1 MLLDRLIPGLA
12 TLKGLTPSAIPR
24 EIGAGISVA
33 AVAIPI
39 GLAYARLAGLPPEI
53 GLYASIFP
61 TLAYALFGPSSRY
74 LIVGPDTATCLL
86 LGTTVTSLGVTA
98 LDERG
103 PVIAGLSLLAG
114 LCCLVAARLKLGF
127 IANLISRPVLVGYL
141 AGVSLTLI
149 VKQLSSITRVPIDE
163 PGLLR
168 PFIELAGHYSE
179 IHWPS
184 VALALA
190 LFAVLRAMKRFTPQF
205 PGPPV
210 VVVGALVLSAALALG
225 THGFATIGTL
235 PAGLPMLAMPAFA
248 GDPADLTMAVGGLV
262 VVSFASGILTARSF
276 GQKIGAPNQPNRELT
291 GFGAANIA
299 AGLFQGFAVTGADSR
314 TAVAESSGGQTAL
327 VGIAAAGAIALVVAF
342 LTGPLAL
349 LPEAALGA
357 ILLSAAIDL
366 FDMEAFRRLARID
379 RDELIFA
386 LVAAA
391 GVIWVGV
398 LQGVF
403 VAVVLT
409 LAHLVL
415 KVSRPEH
422 RIMGRH
428 PQRDALV
435 SLRRQPD
442 AVLSPQ
448 ITVFLFEGPL
458 IFLNAEFFRQCV
470 NAALATYPDTRW
482 LVLNAS
488 GMVQADTSTVDTLE
502 DLKAMLDQRGINLLI
517 GGGHGN
523 FRLILERS
531 GLVDLIGPDHV
542 HPTTREAL
550 LAAEAERD
558 VRPAAGLSAPE
569 GRSAGPG

>member
-1 MLLDRLIPGLA
+1 MRIIGLIPGLA
-12 TLKGLTPSAIPR
+12 TLRELSPAAIPR

-39 GLAYARLAGLPPEI
+39 GLAFSRLAGLPPET

-61 TLAYALFGPSSRY
+61 TLAYALLGPSSRY
-74 LIVGPDTATCLL
+74 LIIGPDTAICLL
-86 LGTTVTSLGVTA
+86 LGSTVTALGVTA
-98 LDERG
+98 LDDRA
-103 PVIAGLSLLAG
+103 PVVAGLTLLVG
-114 LCCLVAARLKLGF
+114 LSCLVASALKLGF

-141 AGVSLTLI
+141 AGVSLTLLI
-149 VKQLSSITRVPIDE
+149 KQLPSVTQVPLE
-163 PGLLR
+163 SPGLLR
-168 PFIELAGHYSE
+168 PFIELAGRAGE

-190 LFAVLRAMKRFTPQF
+190 LFATLRAMRHLTPRI

-210 VVVGALVLSAALALG
+210 IVLGALALSAAAGLEAR
-225 THGFATIGTL
+225 GFDTIGML
-235 PAGLPMLAMPAFA
+235 PAGLPAFALPRFA
-248 GDPADLTMAVGGLV
+248 GDPAELTMAVAGLV

-276 GQKIGAPNQPNRELT
+276 GQKVGATSQPNHELA

-314 TAVAESSGGQTAL
+314 TAVALSAGGQTAL
-327 VGIAAAGAIALVVAF
+327 TGIAAAATVALVVAF
-342 LTGPLAL
+342 LTDPLAL

-366 FDMEAFRRLARID
+366 FDLAGFRRLARID
-379 RDELIFA
+379 RRELTFA
-386 LVAAA
+386 LVASA

-403 VAVVLT
+403 VAVILT

-415 KVSRPEH
+415 KVSRPEC

-428 PQRDALV
+428 PERDTLV
-435 SLRRQPD
+435 SLRRHPD

-458 IFLNAEFFRQCV
+458 MFLNAEYFRERV
-470 NAALATYPDTRW
+470 LAALQQYPDTRW

-488 GMVQADTSTVDTLE
+488 GMHHADTSTVDAIE
-502 DLKAMLDQRGINLLI
+502 SLKAGLDARGIGLLI
-517 GGGHGN
+517 GGGHGD
-523 FRLILERS
+523 FRAILERA
-531 GLVDLIGPDHV
+531 GVFEQIGRDHV
-542 HPTTREAL
+542 HTSGREAL
-550 LAAEAERD
+550 AHAEGLRD
-558 VRPAAGLSAPE
+558 TGQE
-569 GRSAGPG
+569 TG

>member
-1 MLLDRLIPGLA
+1 MRISRLIPGLA
-12 TLKGLTPSAIPR
+12 TLRGLKPATIPR

-39 GLAYARLAGLPPEI
+39 GLAFSRLAGLPPET

-61 TLAYALFGPSSRY
+61 TLAYALFGPYSRY
-74 LIVGPDTATCLL
+74 LIIGPDTAICLL
-86 LGTTVTSLGVTA
+86 LGSTVTALGVTA
-98 LDERG
+98 LDDRA
-103 PVIAGLSLLAG
+103 PVVAGLTLLVG
-114 LCCLVAARLKLGF
+114 LSCLVASALKLGF

-141 AGVSLTLI
+141 AGVSLTLLI
-149 VKQLSSITRVPIDE
+149 KQLPSVTQVPLE
-163 PGLLR
+163 SPGLLR
-168 PFIELAGHYSE
+168 PFIELAGRADE

-190 LFAVLRAMKRFTPQF
+190 LFATLRAMRQLTPRV

-210 VVVGALVLSAALALG
+210 VVLGALVLSAVAGLEAR
-225 THGFATIGTL
+225 GFDTIGAL
-235 PAGLPMLAMPAFA
+235 PAGLPALALPRVT
-248 GDPADLTMAVGGLV
+248 GDPAELTMAVAGLV

-276 GQKIGAPNQPNRELT
+276 GQKVGATSQPNRELA

-314 TAVAESSGGQTAL
+314 TAVALSAGGQTAL
-327 VGIAAAGAIALVVAF
+327 TGIAAAATIALVVAF

-366 FDMEAFRRLARID
+366 FDLAGFRRLARID
-379 RDELIFA
+379 RRELTFA

-403 VAVVLT
+403 VAVILT

-415 KVSRPEH
+415 KVSRPEC

-428 PQRDALV
+428 PERDTLV
-435 SLRRQPD
+435 SLRRHPD
-442 AVLSPQ
+442 AVLSPR

-458 IFLNAEFFRQCV
+458 MFLNAEYFREKV
-470 NAALATYPDTRW
+470 LEALVRYPETRW

-488 GMVQADTSTVDTLE
+488 GMHHADTSTVDAIE
-502 DLKAMLDQRGINLLI
+502 NLKAGLDARGIELLI
-517 GGGHGN
+517 GGGHGD
-523 FRLILERS
+523 FRVILERA
-531 GLVDLIGPDHV
+531 GVFDLVGRDHV
-542 HPTTREAL
+542 HTSAREAL
-550 LAAEAERD
+550 AAAEALRD
-558 VRPAAGLSAPE
+558 G
-569 GRSAGPG
+569 

>member
-1 MLLDRLIPGLA
+1 MRISRLIPGLA
-12 TLKGLTPSAIPR
+12 TLRGLKPATIPR

-39 GLAYARLAGLPPEI
+39 GLAFSRLAGLPPET

-74 LIVGPDTATCLL
+74 LIIGPDTAICLL
-86 LGTTVTSLGVTA
+86 LGSTVTALGVTA
-98 LDERG
+98 LDDRA
-103 PVIAGLSLLAG
+103 PVVAGLTLLVG
-114 LCCLVAARLKLGF
+114 LSCLVASALKLGF

-141 AGVSLTLI
+141 AGVSLTLLI
-149 VKQLSSITRVPIDE
+149 KQLPSVTQVPLE
-163 PGLLR
+163 SPGLLR
-168 PFIELAGHYSE
+168 PFIELAGRADE

-190 LFAVLRAMKRFTPQF
+190 LFATLRAMRQLTPRV

-210 VVVGALVLSAALALG
+210 VVLGALVLSAVAGLEAR
-225 THGFATIGTL
+225 GFDTIGAL
-235 PAGLPMLAMPAFA
+235 PAGLPALALPRVT
-248 GDPADLTMAVGGLV
+248 GDPAELTMAVAGLV

-276 GQKIGAPNQPNRELT
+276 GQKVGATSQPNRELA

-314 TAVAESSGGQTAL
+314 TAVALSAGGQTAL
-327 VGIAAAGAIALVVAF
+327 TGIAAAATIALVVAF

-366 FDMEAFRRLARID
+366 FDLAGFRRLARID
-379 RDELIFA
+379 RRELTFA

-403 VAVVLT
+403 VAVILT

-415 KVSRPEH
+415 KVSRPEC

-428 PQRDALV
+428 PERDTLV
-435 SLRRQPD
+435 SLRRHPD
-442 AVLSPQ
+442 AVLSPR

-458 IFLNAEFFRQCV
+458 MFLNAEYFREKV
-470 NAALATYPDTRW
+470 LEALVRYPETRW

-488 GMVQADTSTVDTLE
+488 GMHHADTSTVDAIE
-502 DLKAMLDQRGINLLI
+502 NLKAGLDARGIELLI
-517 GGGHGN
+517 GGGHGD
-523 FRLILERS
+523 FRVILERA
-531 GLVDLIGPDHV
+531 GVFDLVGRDHV
-542 HPTTREAL
+542 HTSAREAL
-550 LAAEAERD
+550 AAAEALRD
-558 VRPAAGLSAPE
+558 G
-569 GRSAGPG
+569 

>member
-1 MLLDRLIPGLA
+1 MLLNRLIPGLS
-12 TLKGLTPSAIPR
+12 TLAGLSPAAIPR

-39 GLAYARLAGLPPEI
+39 GLAFSRLAGLPPEI

-61 TLAYALFGPSSRY
+61 TLAYALFGSSSRF
-74 LIVGPDTATCLL
+74 LIVGPDTAICLL
-86 LGTTVTSLGVTA
+86 LGSTVTALGVTA
-98 LDERG
+98 LDDRA
-103 PVIAGLSLLAG
+103 PVVAGLTLLVG
-114 LCCLVAARLKLGF
+114 LSCLVASVLKLGF

-149 VKQLSSITRVPIDE
+149 VKQLPSVTRVPVE
-163 PGLLR
+163 APGLLR
-168 PFIELAGHYSE
+168 PFIELAGRLDE

-184 VALALA
+184 VVLALA
-190 LFAVLRAMKRFTPQF
+190 LFATLRAMKLLTPRI

-210 VVVGALVLSAALALG
+210 VVLGALALSAATGLEAR
-225 THGFATIGTL
+225 GFDTIGTL
-235 PAGLPMLAMPAFA
+235 PAGLPMLALPRLV
-248 GDPADLTMAVGGLV
+248 GDPAELTMAVAGLV

-276 GQKIGAPNQPNRELT
+276 GQRVGARNQPNRELA

-314 TAVAESSGGQTAL
+314 TAVAMSAGGQTAL
-327 VGIAAAGAIALVVAF
+327 TGIAAAATIALVVAF

-357 ILLSAAIDL
+357 ILLSAAVDL
-366 FDMEAFRRLARID
+366 FDMAGFRRLARID
-379 RDELIFA
+379 RRELNFA

-403 VAVVLT
+403 VAVILT
-409 LAHLVL
+409 LAHLVI
-415 KVSRPEH
+415 KVSRPQC

-428 PQRDALV
+428 PERDTLV
-435 SLRRQPD
+435 SLRRHPD
-442 AVLSPQ
+442 AMLSPQ

-458 IFLNAEFFRQCV
+458 IFLNAEYFGERV
-470 NAALATYPDTRW
+470 REALARYPDTRW

-488 GMVQADTSTVDTLE
+488 GMHHADASTVDAIET
-502 DLKAMLDQRGINLLI
+502 LKARLDRRGIELLI
-517 GGGHGN
+517 GGGHGE
-523 FRLILERS
+523 FRVILERA
-531 GLVDLIGPDHV
+531 GVFELIGRDHV
-542 HPTTREAL
+542 HTTAHEAVA
-550 LAAEAERD
+550 AAEAMRD
-558 VRPAAGLSAPE
+558 S
-569 GRSAGPG
+569 

>member
-1 MLLDRLIPGLA
+1 MILNRLIPGLS
-12 TLKGLTPSAIPR
+12 TLAGLSPSAIPR

-74 LIVGPDTATCLL
+74 LVIGPDTAICLL
-86 LGTTVTSLGVTA
+86 LGATVTGLGITA
-98 LDERG
+98 LDERAA
-103 PVIAGLSLLAG
+103 VVAGLTLLVGLACIAAG
-114 LCCLVAARLKLGF
+114 LLKLGF

-141 AGVSLTLI
+141 AGVSLTLV
-149 VKQLSSITRVPIDE
+149 VKQLPGVTRVAFDA

-168 PFIELAGHYSE
+168 PFFELAE
-179 IHWPS
+179 RFDQIHWPS
-184 VALALA
+184 VALALG
-190 LFAVLRAMKRFTPQF
+190 LLAVLRAMKRFTPRI

-210 VVVGALVLSAALALG
+210 VVVGALGLSGALG
-225 THGFATIGTL
+225 LAARGFDTIGAL
-235 PAGLPMLAMPAFA
+235 PAGLPTLQIPHFA
-248 GDPADLTMAVGGLV
+248 GDPGEMTMAVAGLV

-276 GQKIGAPNQPNRELT
+276 GQKVGAPSRPNRELG

-314 TAVAESSGGQTAL
+314 TAVALSSGGQTAL
-327 VGIAAAGAIALVVAF
+327 VGIAAAGTIALVVAF

-366 FDMEAFRRLARID
+366 FDLPAFKRLAQID
-379 RDELIFA
+379 RRELYVA

-391 GVIWVGV
+391 GVVWVGV

-409 LAHLVL
+409 LTHLML
-415 KVSRPEH
+415 KISRPEY

-428 PQRDALV
+428 PHQDSLV
-435 SLRRQPD
+435 SLRRNPD

-448 ITVFLFEGPL
+448 ILIFLFEGPVM
-458 IFLNAEFFRQCV
+458 FLNAEYFRERLL
-470 NAALATYPDTRW
+470 AALAEYPDTRW

-488 GMVQADTSTVDTLE
+488 GMHHADTSTVDVLE
-502 DLKAMLDQRGINLLI
+502 TLKAELDKRGIGLFI
-517 GGGHGN
+517 GGGHGD
-523 FRLILERS
+523 FRVILERS
-531 GLVDLIGPDHV
+531 GLIELIGRDHV
-542 HPTTREAL
+542 HTTAREAL
-550 LAAEAERD
+550 VVAESLRD
-558 VRPAAGLSAPE
+558 A
-569 GRSAGPG
+569 

>member
-1 MLLDRLIPGLA
+1 MLLDRLIPGLS
-12 TLKGLTPSAIPR
+12 TLRGVGLADIPR
-24 EIGAGISVA
+24 EIGAGVSVA

-74 LIVGPDTATCLL
+74 LIIGPDTAICLL
-86 LGTTVTSLGVTA
+86 LGSTVTALGVTA
-98 LDERG
+98 LDERA
-103 PVIAGLSLLAG
+103 PVVAGLTLLVG
-114 LCCLVAARLKLGF
+114 LSCLAASVLKLGF

-141 AGVSLTLI
+141 AGVSLTLL
-149 VKQLSSITRVPIDE
+149 VKQLPSITQVPLE
-163 PGLLR
+163 APGLLR
-168 PFIELAGHYSE
+168 PFIELARQFDE
-179 IHWPS
+179 IHWPT

-190 LFAVLRAMKRFTPQF
+190 LLAVLRGMKRFTPGI

-210 VVVGALVLSAALALG
+210 VVVGALVLSAALALEAR
-225 THGFATIGTL
+225 GFATIGTL
-235 PAGLPMLAMPAFA
+235 PAGLPMLAMPVFT
-248 GDPADLTMAVGGLV
+248 GDPAELTMAVAGLV

-276 GQKIGAPNQPNRELT
+276 GQKVGAPSRPNRELA
-291 GFGAANIA
+291 GFGAANVA

-314 TAVAESSGGQTAL
+314 TAVALSSGGRTAL
-327 VGIAAAGAIALVVAF
+327 VGIAAAATIALVVAF

-366 FDMEAFRRLARID
+366 FDMPGFRRLARID
-379 RDELIFA
+379 RRELAFA
-386 LVAAA
+386 LVATA
-391 GVIWVGV
+391 GVVWVGV

-403 VAVVLT
+403 VAVMLT

-428 PQRDALV
+428 PERDALV

-442 AVLSPQ
+442 ALLSPQ
-448 ITVFLFEGPL
+448 ITVFLFEGPV
-458 IFLNAEFFRQCV
+458 IFLNAEFFRERV
-470 NAALATYPDTRW
+470 LTALADYPDTRW

-488 GMVQADTSTVDTLE
+488 GMNHADTSTVDALE
-502 DLKAMLDQRGINLLI
+502 ALKAALDQRGIALLI
-517 GGGHGN
+517 GGGHGD
-523 FRLILERS
+523 FRVILKRS
-531 GLVDLIGPDHV
+531 GLADLIGRDRV
-542 HPTTREAL
+542 HTTTREAL
-550 LAAEAERD
+550 LAAEVERD
-558 VRPAAGLSAPE
+558 ADPGEGFNAPE

>member
-1 MLLDRLIPGLA
+1 MLLDRLIPGLS
-12 TLKGLTPSAIPR
+12 TLRGVRLADIPR
-24 EIGAGISVA
+24 EIGAGVSVA

-74 LIVGPDTATCLL
+74 LIIGPDTAICLL
-86 LGTTVTSLGVTA
+86 LGSTVTALGVTA
-98 LDERG
+98 LDERAT
-103 PVIAGLSLLAG
+103 VVAGLTLLVG
-114 LCCLVAARLKLGF
+114 LSCIAASVLKLGF

-141 AGVSLTLI
+141 AGVSLTLL
-149 VKQLSSITRVPIDE
+149 VKQLPSVTQVPLE
-163 PGLLR
+163 APGLLR
-168 PFIELAGHYSE
+168 PFVELAEHFGR
-179 IHWPS
+179 IHWPT

-190 LFAVLRAMKRFTPQF
+190 LLAALRAMKRFTPRI

-210 VVVGALVLSAALALG
+210 VVVGALVLSAVLALG
-225 THGFATIGTL
+225 AHGFATIGALPPGL
-235 PAGLPMLAMPAFA
+235 PALRLPTFT
-248 GDPADLTMAVGGLV
+248 GDPAELTMDVAGLV

-276 GQKIGAPNQPNRELT
+276 GQKVGAPSRPNRELA

-314 TAVAESSGGQTAL
+314 TAVALSSGGRTAL
-327 VGIAAAGAIALVVAF
+327 VGISAAATIALVVAF

-366 FDMEAFRRLARID
+366 FDMPGFRRLARID
-379 RDELIFA
+379 RRELAFA
-386 LVAAA
+386 LVATA
-391 GVIWVGV
+391 GVVWVGV

-403 VAVVLT
+403 VAVMLT

-428 PQRDALV
+428 PERDALV
-435 SLRRQPD
+435 SLRRHPD
-442 AVLSPQ
+442 AVLSPR
-448 ITVFLFEGPL
+448 IPVFLFEGPV
-458 IFLNAEFFRQCV
+458 IFLNAEFFRERIL
-470 NAALATYPDTRW
+470 AALARYPDTRW

-488 GMVQADTSTVDTLE
+488 GMHHADTSTVDALE
-502 DLKAMLDQRGINLLI
+502 ELKGALDRRGIALLV
-517 GGGHGN
+517 GGGHGD
-523 FRLILERS
+523 FRAILKRS
-531 GLVDLIGPDHV
+531 GLVDLIGRERV
-542 HPTTREAL
+542 LTTTREAL

-558 VRPAAGLSAPE
+558 ASPREGLNAP
-569 GRSAGPG
+569 GDRSAGPG